1 MLLVGLATLKINRF
15 MEFEILFGFIVGTI
29 ASAFVI
35 VWTTRRQ
42 AALQGKN
49 SLEEDIDTTETSTI
63 PLEKKLRDAIY
74 DCERNAAAC
83 KSQINAICK
92 DQLDLLQDVGKK
104 SYIEV
109 KDKPLFF
116 EYYNPI
122 TQDRHFYYERDLSKK
137 MSSDVLENTQNVLQK
152 YNDHIALIRTQE
164 ELFEKLLISHK
175 ENLDRI
181 YGVKN
186 QNTQVKKVSLHQDK
200 LTELA
205 GENNLEK
212 QAIYNKL
219 LINDIQEELEHQE
232 ECLRQYIEL
241 NQKYENP
248 FDEEVEK
255 KFKNQIKIIISELEK
270 EDPINPA

>member
-1 MLLVGLATLKINRF
+1 
-15 MEFEILFGFIVGTI
+15 MEFEILLGFIVGTI

-35 VWTTRRQ
+35 LWTTKKQ
-42 AALQGKN
+42 AALQSKN
-49 SLEEDIDTTETSTI
+49 NLEEEITSIEDSTI

-92 DQLDLLQDVGKK
+92 DQLDLLQDIGKR
-104 SYIEV
+104 SYVEV

-122 TQDRHFYYERDLSKK
+122 TQDRHFYYKRDLSKT
-137 MSSDVLENTQNVLQK
+137 MSPDVLENTKKVLEK
-152 YNDHIALIRTQE
+152 YNDQISLIRTQE
-164 ELFEKLLISHK
+164 ELFEKLMTSHK

-200 LTELA
+200 LAELE
-205 GENNLEK
+205 GENKLEK

-248 FDEEVEK
+248 FDKEVEQ

-270 EDPINPA
+270 EDPINPT